1 MLSILHDFAKLPTCH
16 ESPFLAENS
25 LCTGLTRRRP
35 IFTSLSPACASSPA
49 AGELLVISRMRS
61 HVGSTLELLPPRG
74 GSALP
79 PSVFWPPY
87 PHTIVLA
94 TMARPYELPVRNCLI
109 RGSDLVH
116 ATLRSMV
123 VAEQREWLFTVEYK
137 KHRHPFLSAIC
148 ALGLV
153 AAFCGLLQ

>member
-74 GSALP
+74 GVRASAL
-79 PSVFWPPY
+79 SL
-87 PHTIVLA
+87 LA
-94 TMARPYELPVRNCLI
+94 T
-109 RGSDLVH
+109 
-116 ATLRSMV
+116 
-123 VAEQREWLFTVEYK
+123 
-137 KHRHPFLSAIC
+137 LSSHHCTRYYGKAI
-148 ALGLV
+148 
-153 AAFCGLLQ
+153 